1 MNVTMTQQENRPC
14 RFVIEGE
21 MTIYTALEMKDKL
34 LSPLSQCADMELDLA
49 GVGEID
55 SAGLQ
60 LLVLLKQEARAQG
73 KSLSITGHSP
83 AVLEIF
89 DLCKLEGFFGD
100 PVLIRSQ
107 E

>member
-1 MNVTMTQQENRPC
+1 MSVTMTQQENEPC

-21 MTIYTALEMKDKL
+21 MTIYTALELKDRL
-34 LSPLSQCADMELDLA
+34 LAPLPQCADMELDLA

-60 LLVLLKQEARAQG
+60 LLVLLKQEAKAQG